1 MIFPRGWPG
10 MEAASLQIS
19 SGAWPSSLAGAPT
32 AFWLMGAWRAP
43 GLQFPAAPPTTKAP
57 RVETERWCLWM
68 WALQAVRM
76 PKASSARTEGL
87 WELFW
92 EPEMLISPLASA
104 QSLTWNRQRANSWRV
119 ASWVSDLAKLSSKF
133 WNPFFCVPLPGHGE
147 DTSKAANA
155 VLSCTSQVQLG
166 TL

>member
-1 MIFPRGWPG
+1 MIFPEGVAWDGSSQLTNLIWGLTLESRWRSHCLLINGGLTCPRT
-10 MEAASLQIS
+10 SIS
-19 SGAWPSSLAGAPT
+19 RCT
-32 AFWLMGAWRAP
+32 
-43 GLQFPAAPPTTKAP
+43 PTTKAP

-68 WALQAVRM
+68 WASQAVRM